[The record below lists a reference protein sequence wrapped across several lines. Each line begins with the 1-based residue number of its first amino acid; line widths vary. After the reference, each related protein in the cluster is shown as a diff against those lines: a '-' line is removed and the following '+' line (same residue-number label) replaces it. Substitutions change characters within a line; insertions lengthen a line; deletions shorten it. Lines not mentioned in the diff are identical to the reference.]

1 MLGYMLKRFAKVCDM
16 CDASRG
22 SLSSYAYILMA
33 IYFLQQCSPPVLPV
47 LQELSATQPK
57 PQRIIED
64 CDTYFFEDL
73 SNLENIWSGYGK
85 NTSTVGELWIQLLR
99 FYSAEF
105 EFEKHVISIRQ
116 RAPLLRFD
124 KLWTSKCMAIEDPF
138 DLSHNLGVGLSRNMH
153 VYIVNSFRKGY
164 LHFGMP
170 ATDSAL
176 LTGNAEEY
184 YFQPEKL
191 TSGKLPNDRG
201 CRLCKKIGHIF
212 KDCPQ
217 RKQGRKKKPGQRGV
231 AGGGG
236 AGIGRKH
243 PQPQTV
249 QNVGAMRNLNPTNGP
264 VRGYNLPSRFHPNS
278 IYGAQTNYG
287 RFRNPGE
294 FPSYRWASNSIPGN
308 FKSQNN
314 YSVRYGMPQ
323 AGLPPFKTQAPLVDM
338 NRKIGV
344 PGLPPFGRIQGNVR
358 PAIGHEQVN
367 MTGMQL
373 GVDPY
378 AEMRHAQPLQECLKM
393 VHHFGLIQNR
403 NLSRGLN
410 HLKPKGEIHCVP
422 KVPSD
427 VVVVDVLPPG
437 RR

>member
-1 MLGYMLKRFAKVCDM
+1 M
-16 CDASRG
+16 
-22 SLSSYAYILMA
+22 
-33 IYFLQQCSPPVLPV
+33 
-47 LQELSATQPK
+47 
-57 PQRIIED
+57 
-64 CDTYFFEDL
+64 
-73 SNLENIWSGYGK
+73 
-85 NTSTVGELWIQLLR
+85 
-99 FYSAEF
+99 
-105 EFEKHVISIRQ
+105 
-116 RAPLLRFD
+116 
-124 KLWTSKCMAIEDPF
+124 
-138 DLSHNLGVGLSRNMH
+138 
-153 VYIVNSFRKGY
+153 
-164 LHFGMP
+164 
-170 ATDSAL
+170 
-176 LTGNAEEY
+176 
-184 YFQPEKL
+184 L
-191 TSGKLPNDRG
+191 TSGKLPNDRV

-236 AGIGRKH
+236 AGIGRNH

-264 VRGYNLPSRFHPNS
+264 VRGYNHPSRFHPNS
-278 IYGAQTNYG
+278 MYGAQTNYG

-294 FPSYRWASNSIPGN
+294 FPSYRWASNSVPGN

-338 NRKIGV
+338 NRRIGV